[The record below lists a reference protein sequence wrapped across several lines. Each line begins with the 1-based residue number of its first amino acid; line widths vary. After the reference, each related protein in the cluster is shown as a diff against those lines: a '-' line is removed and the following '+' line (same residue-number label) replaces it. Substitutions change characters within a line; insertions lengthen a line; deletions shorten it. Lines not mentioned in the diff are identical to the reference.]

1 MGAGS
6 QIKKLKE
13 CFASLDDDGGGS
25 IGVEEIQMPLIGLG
39 LVDTI
44 EDVEEMVLAVDEDG
58 SGNIEFPEFL
68 DIVKNKNGNEK
79 TKVITEFFQALTN
92 GQYSTKDIAFP
103 NYVLELRRKHLKDAI
118 MKEKNTPEQIKGA
131 KIMRAVKL
139 MLDAEKEAMLKEQ
152 AENKEESKSLD

>member
-1 MGAGS
+1 
-6 QIKKLKE
+6 
-13 CFASLDDDGGGS
+13 
-25 IGVEEIQMPLIGLG
+25 MPLIGLG

-92 GQYSTKDIAFP
+92 GSFSEKDIAFP
-103 NYVLELRRKHLKDAI
+103 NYVLELMGLNFYYCDGLQPK
-118 MKEKNTPEQIKGA
+118 
-131 KIMRAVKL
+131 MRGGVINEHECNSGIYK
-139 MLDAEKEAMLKEQ
+139 
-152 AENKEESKSLD
+152 

>member
-152 AENKEESKSLD
+152 AENKEESKSLV

>member
-1 MGAGS
+1 
-6 QIKKLKE
+6 
-13 CFASLDDDGGGS
+13 
-25 IGVEEIQMPLIGLG
+25 MPLIGLG
-39 LVDTI
+39 LVETI

-92 GQYSTKDIAFP
+92 GQFSTKDIAFP

-118 MKEKNTPEQIKGA
+118 MAEKNTPEQLKGA

-139 MLDAEKEAMLKEQ
+139 MMDQEKEMLLKEQ
-152 AENKEESKSLD
+152 

>member
-1 MGAGS
+1 M
-6 QIKKLKE
+6 KLKE

-39 LVDTI
+39 LVETI

-92 GQYSTKDIAFP
+92 GSFSEKDIAFP

-118 MKEKNTPEQIKGA
+118 MAEKNSPEQLKGL

-139 MLDAEKEAMLKEQ
+139 MMDQEKEQMIKE
-152 AENKEESKSLD
+152 

>member
-1 MGAGS
+1 MILIAAVR

-44 EDVEEMVLAVDEDG
+44 EDVEEMVMAVDEDG

-79 TKVITEFFQALTN
+79 TKVITEFF
-92 GQYSTKDIAFP
+92 
-103 NYVLELRRKHLKDAI
+103 
-118 MKEKNTPEQIKGA
+118 
-131 KIMRAVKL
+131 
-139 MLDAEKEAMLKEQ
+139 
-152 AENKEESKSLD
+152 